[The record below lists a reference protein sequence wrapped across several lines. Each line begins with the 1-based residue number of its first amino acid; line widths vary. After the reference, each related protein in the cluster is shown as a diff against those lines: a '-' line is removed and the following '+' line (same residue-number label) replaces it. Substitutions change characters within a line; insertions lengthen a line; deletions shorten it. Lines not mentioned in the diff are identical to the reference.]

1 MPNIWNREP
10 VIERRIRQS
19 PESPGH
25 PVIFQLPKHP
35 LFPSGS
41 LVQANLQPPTSTA
54 TMSSNATTPAAAAAT
69 ANQALIALLDR
80 LNELLEQVLR
90 SQSEEEKMRLSR
102 TIVSQLNHAIC
113 SYRTV
118 ATYIPLCLLSMAA
131 EIHRAQMGHL
141 PGHPLYPMTLG
152 PAPNITTPTAGA
164 TSVSV
169 PQPAPVPAP
178 APPLLLPS
186 IATLLAP
193 NTTIGIPGGTNS
205 GAVPGPSKP
214 RKRQFSASPP
224 CLVKKARKAAPKS
237 RRILTDTDTDTD
249 GIRIGNCKVKGRG
262 NEKGKGKDKG
272 KESGTQAQNSTRN
285 MMKKKLPAVVITTRP
300 IPPAKE
306 KNVTDSEYQPEDDDE
321 DQLEPRD
328 DSQYKL
334 KGEYHLSLLVGDLSG
349 CSQMSSRPKEKNQSK
364 SGYATRTDQPKVKGK
379 AKHPH
384 LQPIGAPLLPCER
397 CTTMQLE
404 CESWVT
410 KRDINTEH
418 PSPIPE
424 EPDVNVEM
432 DTVVTTPGRPSTTPD
447 AAPVVSEHDFPVDQW
462 IKPMDD
468 RLLASSAIHGHAGQY
483 PGTRPSIRLAL
494 NDPPLLLQLSYPFSP
509 TSVVPLTTLE
519 MDAMLAQLQIDMDQ
533 LCTRDDMIHDDLSN
547 RIDRLHA
554 NYTQQLNTQKG
565 LVDHLAVQ
573 MGSIAQY
580 LRDNQRNT
588 AATTSTPP
596 AFNPPP
602 IVIPGTPIF
611 PEFGSISALGRAV
624 TNNVFTPDVFST
636 NARPSGD
643 GSPVTRHEQ
652 AHASASTSTSTSTI
666 NPIPTM
672 VVSAPLIHPVGL
684 LPVPPLPV
692 GAHPVPPPLVGAH
705 PVPPLPV
712 GAPPVPPLTVPMES
726 MPSTSTLHTLVTGPS
741 NAPEDGQSI
750 SAPLPNRSFA
760 PQSRQGRSVS
770 ARHAKNTSGN
780 APK

>member
-1 MPNIWNREP
+1 MPNIQNQEP
-10 VIERRIRQS
+10 VIERRIQQS

-41 LVQANLQPPTSTA
+41 LVQGNLQLPTSTA

-80 LNELLEQVLR
+80 LNELLEQ
-90 SQSEEEKMRLSR
+90 
-102 TIVSQLNHAIC
+102 
-113 SYRTV
+113 TV
-118 ATYIPLCLLSMAA
+118 ATYIPLRLLSMAA
-131 EIHRAQMGHL
+131 EIHCAQMGTVRL
-141 PGHPLYPMTLG
+141 VQVPDWNRVGSNEDICQGHPLYPMTLG
-152 PAPNITTPTAGA
+152 PAPNVTTPTAGA

-214 RKRQFSASPP
+214 RKRQFSVSPP
-224 CLVKKARKAAPKS
+224 RPVKKAWKAAPKS

-249 GIRIGNCKVKGRG
+249 GIRIGNRKVKGKG

-272 KESGTQAQNSTRN
+272 KGKAKARAPSPDSDEQMTMEVDDDPEVDARNSTRN
-285 MMKKKLPAVVITTRP
+285 MMKKKLPAVVITTWP
-300 IPPAKE
+300 IQPAKE

-328 DSQYKL
+328 DSQYKRKPNVKPT
-334 KGEYHLSLLVGDLSG
+334 KGEE
-349 CSQMSSRPKEKNQSK
+349 PSK
-364 SGYATRTDQPKVKGK
+364 SRYATRTNQPKVKGK
-379 AKHPH
+379 AKRPHP
-384 LQPIGAPLLPCER
+384 QPIGVPLLPY
-397 CTTMQLE
+397 
-404 CESWVT
+404 
-410 KRDINTEH
+410 INTER

-424 EPDVNVEM
+424 ELDVNVEM
-432 DTVVTTPGRPSTTPD
+432 DTVVTTPGRPGTTPD

-468 RLLASSAIHGHAGQY
+468 RLLPPAQFMDMLDDIRYSPIYLAR
-483 PGTRPSIRLAL
+483 TERPPSPATTPI
-494 NDPPLLLQLSYPFSP
+494 PLQSHQHR
-509 TSVVPLTTLE
+509 PLTTLE
-519 MDAMLAQLQIDMDQ
+519 MDAMLAQLQINMDQ
-533 LCTRDDMIHDDLSN
+533 LRTRDDMIHDDLSN

-573 MGSIAQY
+573 MGGIAQY

-588 AATTSTPP
+588 AATASIPP

-611 PEFGSISALGRAV
+611 PGFGSISALGRAI

-652 AHASASTSTSTSTI
+652 AHTSASTSTSTI

-672 VVSAPLIHPVGL
+672 VVSAPLIHLVGL
-684 LPVPPLPV
+684 L
-692 GAHPVPPPLVGAH
+692 

-726 MPSTSTLHTLVTGPS
+726 MPSTSTLRTLVTGPS

-770 ARHAKNTSGN
+770 ARHAKNASGN